1 MAHCAALRRRR
12 TAAPPPPP
20 QRPNSAVVARPH
32 KNARARARGEGGG
45 DERWRRHRH
54 RDVSS
59 RSPSLRRRVCVVAS
73 CVWLSRRRVS
83 LSSRRDRRRVFSS
96 SHEVTWRE
104 GRVRKAPARPTAR
117 STDRLPYRPPLHAR
131 VALTWQ
137 SAESTRGLLWPCE
150 TITSATADRA
160 HVRALVVRCPCHRA
174 AGAVAARDCRARTGA
189 HATLSSCRLT
199 EAKSMITMVTW

>member
-1 MAHCAALRRRR
+1 MREHSPEARTHSTTGKLTARESDKTPRR
-12 TAAPPPPP
+12 TDSGDTMKH
-20 QRPNSAVVARPH
+20 QR
-32 KNARARARGEGGG
+32 
-45 DERWRRHRH
+45 D
-54 RDVSS
+54 
-59 RSPSLRRRVCVVAS
+59 SPLRLLCFTS
-73 CVWLSRRRVS
+73 
-83 LSSRRDRRRVFSS
+83 RRRVFSS

-104 GRVRKAPARPTAR
+104 GRVRKLPARPTAR

-174 AGAVAARDCRARTGA
+174 DGAVAARDCRARTGA
-189 HATLSSCRLT
+189 HATISSCRLT